1 MLDTNQVNQAKKIH
15 VNRSFQSREELLAAC
30 EGTEM
35 GQVIENFV
43 AFTAKVDTLRD
54 YVMLNLQ
61 AVIKIT
67 KKHDKHSDTHLQS
80 DLVQQVH
87 NRNFYRSEHFGGL
100 ILEIEK
106 LAMQIMGRL
115 TGYLESSASPKTSDV
130 SSDTAPNYQC
140 PACLEQLC
148 NPIMLPCGHRFCMRC
163 VSPASYF
170 KKGYRCPVCQ
180 QELTLDVDTVK
191 YGSLLSNG
199 SLTLHTSVS
208 GMFQPGGSVN
218 NSKSNT
224 PTKRRDSHPHSRHP
238 TPHASAVI
246 DSAQGRE
253 ASDYLREDAEAV
265 RERSTAAEGRVHTS
279 QHGSS
284 PVHADDALDYAEM
297 ERQMSERLRARE
309 RALDQARYRR
319 NSKGSPLADLSQVGL
334 PLREFCTAQRGA

>member
-1 MLDTNQVNQAKKIH
+1 
-15 VNRSFQSREELLAAC
+15 
-30 EGTEM
+30 M

-87 NRNFYRSEHFGGL
+87 HRNFYRSELFGGL

-208 GMFQPGGSVN
+208 EMFHPSSI
-218 NSKSNT
+218 SKSNT
-224 PTKRRDSHPHSRHP
+224 PTKRRDPHTRNP
-238 TPHASAVI
+238 TPHASAVM
-246 DSAQGRE
+246 DPAQGRE
-253 ASDYLREDAEAV
+253 TSDCAREDAEVA
-265 RERSTAAEGRVHTS
+265 RERSATAETQVHTNQLARS
-279 QHGSS
+279 TSK
-284 PVHADDALDYAEM
+284 ADEALDYAEM

-334 PLREFCTAQRGA
+334 S